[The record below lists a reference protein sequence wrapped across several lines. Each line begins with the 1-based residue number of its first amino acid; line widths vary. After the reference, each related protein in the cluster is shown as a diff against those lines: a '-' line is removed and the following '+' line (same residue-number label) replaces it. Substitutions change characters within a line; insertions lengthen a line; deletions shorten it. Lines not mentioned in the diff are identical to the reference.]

1 MKKYILI
8 IPLLISALYKKLK
21 TANLHYLDKG
31 LHSMHDDKDWYFDQ
45 LNNFIKS

>member
-21 TANLHYLDKG
+21 TANLHSK
-31 LHSMHDDKDWYFDQ
+31 HDDKNLYFAQ